1 MRLFLNGKVS
11 LDKAKENEIRFFS
24 KNNYF
29 QDFTN
34 NLGIPNLTKRLS
46 YHLLSK
52 IRETLPLV
60 KANVQTLIVQKEE
73 FTKNYQKI
81 SELFKSKSYH
91 ALIVSLVTQFSN
103 NFQGVFRGGI
113 IKNMK
118 VKDKM
123 FGGAKVNEL
132 FDYDF
137 KKSIL
142 DINIFEKTKDS
153 DIYWTIK
160 NYTGLKTTMYFNV
173 EAFENFASKQVEELK
188 EPCLLCL
195 MKVQDEVK
203 QIISDVL
210 FCHKEFELFENLR
223 MKIQGTMDDLMSK
236 HYIVTRNMINS
247 LIRIES
253 NSIDQKHIGNALTIS
268 DFKKKRDM
276 VIRGELSIDN
286 YKKER
291 REMYKLFKTEETS
304 DSKYL

>member
-1 MRLFLNGKVS
+1 M
-11 LDKAKENEIRFFS
+11 DKALENEAVYFTR
-24 KNNYF
+24 NNYF
-29 QDFTN
+29 QDFTS
-34 NLGIPNLTKRLS
+34 NLGINNLTKKLS

-60 KANVQTLIVQKEE
+60 KTNVQTLIAQKQE

-91 ALIVSLVTQFSN
+91 ALVVSLVTQFSN

-118 VKDKM
+118 IKDKM
-123 FGGAKVNEL
+123 FGGAKINEL

-137 KKSIL
+137 RKAIL
-142 DINIFEKTKDS
+142 DIDIFEKLKDS

-173 EAFENFASKQVEELK
+173 EAFENFAGNQVEELK
-188 EPCLLCL
+188 EPCLMCL

-203 QIISDVL
+203 QIVNDVL
-210 FCHKEFELFENLR
+210 FCNKEFELFENLR
-223 MKIQGTMDDLMSK
+223 MKIQTTMDDLMSR
-236 HYIVTRNMINS
+236 HYVNAREMINT

-253 NSIDQKHIGNALTIS
+253 HSIDQKHIGNKLI
-268 DFKKKRDM
+268 
-276 VIRGELSIDN
+276 IRL
-286 YKKER
+286 
-291 REMYKLFKTEETS
+291 
-304 DSKYL
+304 

>member
-1 MRLFLNGKVS
+1 M
-11 LDKAKENEIRFFS
+11 DKAKDNEVRFFA

-60 KANVQTLIVQKEE
+60 KSNVQNLIVQKEE

-118 VKDKM
+118 IKDKM

-142 DINIFEKTKDS
+142 EINIFEKTKDS

-173 EAFENFASKQVEELK
+173 EAFENFSSKQVEELK

-210 FCHKEFELFENLR
+210 FCNKEFELFENLR

-253 NSIDQKHIGNALTIS
+253 NSIDQKHIGI
-268 DFKKKRDM
+268 
-276 VIRGELSIDN
+276 II
-286 YKKER
+286 
-291 REMYKLFKTEETS
+291 
-304 DSKYL
+304 